1 MALRPKLCDVH
12 QKSSYVHQKPSD
24 VHQKASD
31 EDYIGTVLFWFNLC
45 FSVESYGNNTNRKN
59 LGMLLYV

>member
-12 QKSSYVHQKPSD
+12 QK
-24 VHQKASD
+24 ASD
-31 EDYIGTVLFWFNLC
+31 EDYIGMVLFWFNLC

>member
-12 QKSSYVHQKPSD
+12 QKSSYVHQKASY

-31 EDYIGTVLFWFNLC
+31 EDYIG
-45 FSVESYGNNTNRKN
+45 
-59 LGMLLYV
+59 MILLLVQVVF

>member
-12 QKSSYVHQKPSD
+12 QKSSYVHQKASY

-31 EDYIGTVLFWFNLC
+31 EDYIGMV
-45 FSVESYGNNTNRKN
+45 S
-59 LGMLLYV
+59 LLVQFVF

>member
-12 QKSSYVHQKPSD
+12 QKASY

-31 EDYIGTVLFWFNLC
+31 EDYISMV
-45 FSVESYGNNTNRKN
+45 S
-59 LGMLLYV
+59 LLVQFVF